1 MNSRLPRWLP
11 PVIGAAVFVAVL
23 LGAGLLSADWAK
35 RSTEMR
41 SLVAQIEV
49 SEQAMGDTQQAVQD
63 AIAQVAPTG
72 PPTAEDQAE
81 LDRLL
86 MAAAANG
93 LLEVTRGGDLVA
105 SVQTLPW
112 HADVRE
118 AQEAYLAHNRAWQA
132 YLAAAAEDPAQ
143 FAMTQD
149 DVNSTFAAAEAPL
162 RNAVPMP
169 DAFGIVDRLDEIFA
183 PPAETDSGPTESA

>member
-1 MNSRLPRWLP
+1 
-11 PVIGAAVFVAVL
+11 
-23 LGAGLLSADWAK
+23 
-35 RSTEMR
+35 MR
-41 SLVAQIEV
+41 ALVAQIEV

-72 PPTAEDQAE
+72 SPTAEDQAE

-112 HADVRE
+112 HADVRQ
-118 AQEAYLAHNRAWQA
+118 ARGRA
-132 YLAAAAEDPAQ
+132 
-143 FAMTQD
+143 
-149 DVNSTFAAAEAPL
+149 
-162 RNAVPMP
+162 
-169 DAFGIVDRLDEIFA
+169 
-183 PPAETDSGPTESA
+183 GPTTGHGRPTSLRRPRTLHSSP